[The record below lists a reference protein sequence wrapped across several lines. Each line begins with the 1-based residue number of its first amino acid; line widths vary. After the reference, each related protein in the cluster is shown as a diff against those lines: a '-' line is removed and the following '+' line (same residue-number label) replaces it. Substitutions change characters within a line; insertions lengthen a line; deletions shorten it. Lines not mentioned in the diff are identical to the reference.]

1 MFNNRIIFGGHST
14 FELSISFR
22 VRNNRKTQKLLTKKL
37 FIMNALRNS
46 VRLIGNLGDNPKVRK
61 LDSGKTVANF
71 SIATNEI
78 YRDSKGEKQSETTWH
93 RLVAWGKTAEVVENY
108 VKKGSEIAIEGKLTN
123 RSWEDKNGEK
133 QYMTEIL
140 VSEILLLGKKD

>member
-1 MFNNRIIFGGHST
+1 
-14 FELSISFR
+14 
-22 VRNNRKTQKLLTKKL
+22 
-37 FIMNALRNS
+37 MNALRNS
-46 VRLIGNLGDNPKVRK
+46 VRLIGHLGDAPKVRK

-78 YRDSKGEKQSETTWH
+78 YRDQKGEKQSETTWH
-93 RLVAWGKTAEVVENY
+93 RLVAWGKQAEIIESY

-123 RSWEDKNGEK
+123 RSWDDKNGEK

-140 VSEILLLGKKD
+140 VNEVLLLDKMKN